1 VYKRQTMFNTPPTP
15 TAQPTAQAQ
24 LEQFMQRVQQLT
36 AAYETQNATLQR
48 LKEELEN
55 VRLENEKLTSQ
66 IEARTHVEAGQL
78 QLDVVED
85 STPTFL
91 PQSHQSDSPSIDRA
105 AVQALLSDIE
115 ECIAILES

>member
-1 VYKRQTMFNTPPTP
+1 MH
-15 TAQPTAQAQ
+15 
-24 LEQFMQRVQQLT
+24 RVQQLM

-48 LKEELEN
+48 LKEELAAL
-55 VRLENEKLTSQ
+55 RLENEKLTSQ
-66 IEARTHVEAGQL
+66 TEARPPEEVGQL
-78 QLDVVED
+78 QLNVVED

-91 PQSHQSDSPSIDRA
+91 PQSHQSDSPSIDRQ

>member
-1 VYKRQTMFNTPPTP
+1 MH
-15 TAQPTAQAQ
+15 
-24 LEQFMQRVQQLT
+24 RVQQLM

-48 LKEELEN
+48 LKEEVAAL
-55 VRLENEKLTSQ
+55 RLENEKLTSQ
-66 IEARTHVEAGQL
+66 IEVRPPVEVGQL
-78 QLDVVED
+78 QLNVVED

-91 PQSHQSDSPSIDRA
+91 PQSHQSDSPSIDRE

>member
-1 VYKRQTMFNTPPTP
+1 MFDTP
-15 TAQPTAQAQ
+15 TSPPAPQTAQVQ
-24 LEQFMQRVQQLT
+24 LEHFMHRVQQLM

-48 LKEELEN
+48 LKEEVAAL
-55 VRLENEKLTSQ
+55 RLENEKLTSQ
-66 IEARTHVEAGQL
+66 IEARRPVEVGQL
-78 QLDVVED
+78 QLNVVED

-91 PQSHQSDSPSIDRA
+91 PQSHQSDSPSIDRQ

>member
-1 VYKRQTMFNTPPTP
+1 MH
-15 TAQPTAQAQ
+15 
-24 LEQFMQRVQQLT
+24 RVQQLM

-48 LKEELEN
+48 LKEEVAAL
-55 VRLENEKLTSQ
+55 RLKNEKLTSQ
-66 IEARTHVEAGQL
+66 IEARPPVEVGQL
-78 QLDVVED
+78 QLNVVED

-91 PQSHQSDSPSIDRA
+91 PQSHQSDSPSIDRQ

>member
-1 VYKRQTMFNTPPTP
+1 MFDTPPTP
-15 TAQPTAQAQ
+15 IAPQTAQAQ
-24 LEQFMQRVQQLT
+24 LEKFLQRVQQLT
-36 AAYETQNATLQR
+36 AAYETQNQSLQR

-55 VRLENEKLTSQ
+55 ARLENEKLTSQ

>member
-1 VYKRQTMFNTPPTP
+1 MFDTP
-15 TAQPTAQAQ
+15 TSPPAPQTAQVQ
-24 LEQFMQRVQQLT
+24 LEQFMRRVQQLM

-48 LKEELEN
+48 LKEEVAAL
-55 VRLENEKLTSQ
+55 RLENEKLTSQ
-66 IEARTHVEAGQL
+66 IEARTPVEVGQL
-78 QLDVVED
+78 QLNVVED

-91 PQSHQSDSPSIDRA
+91 PQSHQSDSPSIDRQ

>member
-1 VYKRQTMFNTPPTP
+1 MFDTP
-15 TAQPTAQAQ
+15 TSPPAQQTAQVQ
-24 LEQFMQRVQQLT
+24 LEQFMHRVQQLM

-48 LKEELEN
+48 LKEELAAL
-55 VRLENEKLTSQ
+55 RLENEKLTSQ
-66 IEARTHVEAGQL
+66 IEARTPVEVGQL
-78 QLDVVED
+78 QLNVVED

-91 PQSHQSDSPSIDRA
+91 PQSHQSDSPSIDRQ

>member
-1 VYKRQTMFNTPPTP
+1 MFNTPPTP

-55 VRLENEKLTSQ
+55 VLLENES
-66 IEARTHVEAGQL
+66 
-78 QLDVVED
+78 
-85 STPTFL
+85 
-91 PQSHQSDSPSIDRA
+91 
-105 AVQALLSDIE
+105 
-115 ECIAILES
+115 

>member
-1 VYKRQTMFNTPPTP
+1 MH
-15 TAQPTAQAQ
+15 
-24 LEQFMQRVQQLT
+24 RVQQLM

-48 LKEELEN
+48 LKEEVAAL
-55 VRLENEKLTSQ
+55 RLENEKLTSQ
-66 IEARTHVEAGQL
+66 IEVRPPVEVGQL
-78 QLDVVED
+78 QLNVVED

-91 PQSHQSDSPSIDRA
+91 PQSHQSDSPSIDRQ

>member
-1 VYKRQTMFNTPPTP
+1 MH
-15 TAQPTAQAQ
+15 
-24 LEQFMQRVQQLT
+24 RVQQLM

-48 LKEELEN
+48 LKEEVAAL
-55 VRLENEKLTSQ
+55 RLENEKLTSQ
-66 IEARTHVEAGQL
+66 IEARPPAEVGQL
-78 QLDVVED
+78 QLNVVED

-91 PQSHQSDSPSIDRA
+91 PQSHQSDSPSIDRQ

>member
-1 VYKRQTMFNTPPTP
+1 MH
-15 TAQPTAQAQ
+15 
-24 LEQFMQRVQQLT
+24 RVQQLM

-48 LKEELEN
+48 LKEELAAL
-55 VRLENEKLTSQ
+55 RLENERLTSQ
-66 IEARTHVEAGQL
+66 IEARTPVEVGQL
-78 QLDVVED
+78 QLNVVED

-91 PQSHQSDSPSIDRA
+91 PQSHQSDSPSIDRQ

>member
-1 VYKRQTMFNTPPTP
+1 MLSSPATPPE
-15 TAQPTAQAQ
+15 QQTAQAQ
-24 LEQFMQRVQQLT
+24 LEQFMHRVNQMI

-48 LKEELEN
+48 LKAELAS

-66 IEARTHVEAGQL
+66 IEISPRDEVGQL

-85 STPTFL
+85 SPQTFL
-91 PQSHQSDSPSIDRA
+91 PQSHQSDSPSIDRV

>member
-1 VYKRQTMFNTPPTP
+1 MH
-15 TAQPTAQAQ
+15 
-24 LEQFMQRVQQLT
+24 RVQQLM

-48 LKEELEN
+48 LKEELAAL
-55 VRLENEKLTSQ
+55 RLENEKLTSQ
-66 IEARTHVEAGQL
+66 TEARPPEEVGQL
-78 QLDVVED
+78 QLNVMED

-91 PQSHQSDSPSIDRA
+91 PQSHQSDSPSIDRQ

>member
-1 VYKRQTMFNTPPTP
+1 MFDSPTTPLTQQ
-15 TAQPTAQAQ
+15 TAQDQ
-24 LEQFMQRVQQLT
+24 LELFMRRVQELM
-36 AAYETQNATLQR
+36 AAYETQNVTLQH
-48 LKEELEN
+48 LKEELET

-66 IEARTHVEAGQL
+66 IEARSPMEVGQL

-91 PQSHQSDSPSIDRA
+91 PQSNQSDSPSIDRE

>member
-1 VYKRQTMFNTPPTP
+1 MH
-15 TAQPTAQAQ
+15 
-24 LEQFMQRVQQLT
+24 RVQQLM

-48 LKEELEN
+48 LKEEVAAL
-55 VRLENEKLTSQ
+55 RLENEKLTSQ
-66 IEARTHVEAGQL
+66 IEARTPVEVGQL
-78 QLDVVED
+78 QLNVVED

-91 PQSHQSDSPSIDRA
+91 PQSHQSDSPSIDRQ

>member
-1 VYKRQTMFNTPPTP
+1 MH
-15 TAQPTAQAQ
+15 
-24 LEQFMQRVQQLT
+24 RVQQLM

-48 LKEELEN
+48 LKEELAAL
-55 VRLENEKLTSQ
+55 RLENEKLTSQ
-66 IEARTHVEAGQL
+66 TEARPPEEVGQL
-78 QLDVVED
+78 QLNVVEG

-91 PQSHQSDSPSIDRA
+91 PQSHQSDSPSIDRQ